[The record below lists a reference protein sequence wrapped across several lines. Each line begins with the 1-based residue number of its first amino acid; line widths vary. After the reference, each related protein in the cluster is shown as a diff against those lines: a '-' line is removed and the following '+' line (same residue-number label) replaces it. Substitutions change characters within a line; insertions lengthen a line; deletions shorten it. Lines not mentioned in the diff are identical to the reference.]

1 MIFFHGC
8 DVHEIALL
16 TLQEARSLS
25 LLLYASAALTFH
37 CRQVNELNACWN
49 NVIRRIFGYQRS
61 ESVKAVIRG
70 LGRVNVKCQI
80 LLHLYEV
87 KYYKKKLFF

>member
-1 MIFFHGC
+1 MTC
-8 DVHEIALL
+8 L
-16 TLQEARSLS
+16 T
-25 LLLYASAALTFH
+25 ALTFP

-49 NVIRRIFGYQRS
+49 NVIRRTFGYQRS

-80 LLHLYEV
+80 LLDKVEYLKNV
-87 KYYKKKLFF
+87 FRIRSFA